1 MFTFGSTRGIRRETT
16 MRGEIFGRVMAPL
29 AAVAAA
35 IFVFGVGLSVAQAE
49 DAKPADTKPATTTPP
64 AVTPA
69 KPADAKPAATTTPAT
84 PKTTDTKTA
93 VAAPSPCKNL
103 DETACGAN
111 SACSWHKEG
120 KSKKGTAIKAHCQ
133 KKPTP
138 TKKKKAGAT

>member
-1 MFTFGSTRGIRRETT
+1 
-16 MRGEIFGRVMAPL
+16 MREIFGRAPL
-29 AAVAAA
+29 AAVAAV
-35 IFVFGVGLSVAQAE
+35 IFVFGVGFSVAQAE
-49 DAKPADTKPATTTPP
+49 DAKPADTKPAATTTP

-69 KPADAKPAATTTPAT
+69 KPADTKPAATTTPAT

-93 VAAPSPCKNL
+93 AAPSPCKDL

-138 TKKKKAGAT
+138 PKKKKAGAT

>member
-1 MFTFGSTRGIRRETT
+1 

-49 DAKPADTKPATTTPP
+49 DAKPADAKPAATTTP

-69 KPADAKPAATTTPAT
+69 KPADAKPTPAPTTTTTPAA
-84 PKTTDTKTA
+84 TTDKKTA
-93 VAAPSPCKNL
+93 VAAPSACKDL

-138 TKKKKAGAT
+138 VKKKKATTPSAPQ

>member
-1 MFTFGSTRGIRRETT
+1 

-29 AAVAAA
+29 AAVAAV

-49 DAKPADTKPATTTPP
+49 DAKPADTKPAPTTT
-64 AVTPA
+64 TT
-69 KPADAKPAATTTPAT
+69 PAATTD
-84 PKTTDTKTA
+84 KKTA
-93 VAAPSPCKNL
+93 VAAPSPCKDL

-138 TKKKKAGAT
+138 PKKKKAGAT

>member
-1 MFTFGSTRGIRRETT
+1 
-16 MRGEIFGRVMAPL
+16 MAPL

-49 DAKPADTKPATTTPP
+49 DAKPADTKPAATATPV
-64 AVTPA
+64 VTPA
-69 KPADAKPAATTTPAT
+69 KPADAKPTTPAPAAATTPAA
-84 PKTTDTKTA
+84 TTDKKTA
-93 VAAPSPCKNL
+93 VAAPSPCKDL

-138 TKKKKAGAT
+138 AKKKKATTTPSAPQ

>member
-1 MFTFGSTRGIRRETT
+1 

-35 IFVFGVGLSVAQAE
+35 IFVVGVGLSVAQAE
-49 DAKPADTKPATTTPP
+49 DAKPADTKPAAATTP

-69 KPADAKPAATTTPAT
+69 KPADAKPTTPAPTTTTTPAT
-84 PKTTDTKTA
+84 PKTTDKKTA
-93 VAAPSPCKNL
+93 AAPSPCAGL
-103 DETACGAN
+103 DETACGAS

-138 TKKKKAGAT
+138 AKKKKADPT